1 MPTAESA
8 EEIIEG
14 VVGVMQREGKYL
26 VIRRAAGVRA
36 PGAWCFPGGTIEAG
50 ETQRQ
55 ALIREMHEELGVR
68 CEPIEP
74 CWEWERE
81 DGRLRLYLWRAE
93 LVDGE
98 PTPNPTE
105 VAEIRWASRAE
116 ILTLPNLLAS
126 MRCFFD
132 DVDVK

>member
-8 EEIIEG
+8 EENIEG

-36 PGAWCFPGGTIEAG
+36 PGAWCFPGGTIEAD

-81 DGRLRLYLWRAE
+81 DGRLRLHLWRAE

-98 PTPNPTE
+98 PTPNPAE
-105 VAEIRWASRAE
+105 VAEIRWASRDE